1 MAAHS
6 PLTTTVPTVPPDQ
19 PPQAWAAWLRGM
31 AESLNLLAARANNVP
46 VDAANDAV
54 AAAAGVPVG
63 GVYRAGSVLMVR
75 VA

>member
-6 PLTTTVPTVPPDQ
+6 PLTATVPTVPPDQ
-19 PPQAWAAWLRGM
+19 PPQAWASWLRGM

-46 VDAANDAV
+46 VDAANDAA

-63 GVYRAGSVLMVR
+63 GLYKNGSVLMVR

>member
-6 PLTTTVPTVPPDQ
+6 PLTTTIPAVPPDQ
-19 PPQAWAAWLRGM
+19 PPQAWAAWLRGI

-46 VDAANDAV
+46 PDAANDAA
-54 AAAAGVPVG
+54 AAAAGVAIG
-63 GVYRAGSVLMVR
+63 GLYRNGSVVMVR

>member
-6 PLTTTVPTVPPDQ
+6 PLTASIPTVPPDQ

-46 VDAANDAV
+46 VDAANDAA
-54 AAAAGVPVG
+54 AAAAGVAVG
-63 GVYRAGSVLMVR
+63 GLYRNGSVVMVR